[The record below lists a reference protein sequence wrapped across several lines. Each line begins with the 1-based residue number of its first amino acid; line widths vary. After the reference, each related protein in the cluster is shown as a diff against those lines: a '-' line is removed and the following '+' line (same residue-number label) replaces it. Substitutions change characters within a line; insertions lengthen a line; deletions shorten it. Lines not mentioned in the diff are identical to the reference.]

1 MMASIRDAI
10 SVGVADVET
19 DWLAILHDPNASLAT
34 ADKKLAASG
43 LPLQVSGTWTP
54 VLSFG
59 GASTGIAGTLTGQ
72 YVKIGSILAVYC
84 AIVLT
89 SKGSATGNALIS
101 GLPYAPGYIGMLAC
115 RWTNMTSS
123 LINVTGYA
131 QTNSTI
137 AVLGATA
144 ATANLNSIADTAFSN
159 TSQLIMS
166 GVYLL

>member
-1 MMASIRDAI
+1 MASIRDAI
-10 SVGVADVET
+10 SVGVADVEA

-43 LPLQVSGTWTP
+43 LPLQVAGTWTP
-54 VLSFG
+54 VLTFG
-59 GASTGIAGTLTGQ
+59 GASTGITGTLSGQ
-72 YVKIGSILAVYC
+72 YIKIGSIVAVHC

-89 SKGSATGNALIS
+89 SKGSAAGNTLIS
-101 GLPYAPGYIGMLAC
+101 GLPYAPGYIAMLGC
-115 RWTNMTSS
+115 RWVNMAST
-123 LINVTGYA
+123 LVNVTGYA

-144 ATANLNSIADTAFSN
+144 ATANLNSITDAAFSN

-166 GVYLL
+166 GIYLL

>member
-1 MMASIRDAI
+1 MATIRDAV
-10 SVGVADVET
+10 SVSVADVEA

-59 GASTGIAGTLTGQ
+59 GASTGIAGMLTGQ
-72 YVKIGSILAVYC
+72 YVKIGSILAIYC

-115 RWTNMTSS
+115 RWTNMTST
-123 LINVTGYA
+123 LVNVTGYA

-144 ATANLNSIADTAFSN
+144 ATANLNSITDAAFSN
-159 TSQLIMS
+159 TSQLIIS

>member
-1 MMASIRDAI
+1 MATIRDAV
-10 SVGVADVET
+10 SVSVADVEA

-43 LPLQVSGTWTP
+43 LPLQIAGTWTP
-54 VLSFG
+54 VLTFG
-59 GASTGIAGTLTGQ
+59 GASTGITGTLSGR
-72 YVKIGSILAVYC
+72 YVKIGSIVAVYC
-84 AIVLT
+84 AIILT

-101 GLPYAPGYIGMLAC
+101 GLPYAPGYVATLAC
-115 RWTNMTSS
+115 RWVNMTST
-123 LINVTGYA
+123 LVNVTGYA

-144 ATANLNSIADTAFSN
+144 ATANLNSITDAAFSN
-159 TSQLIMS
+159 TSQLIIS